1 VTILSRGVA
10 IAAAAAAVVGI
21 VAVGGV
27 AFALGDDH
35 ESRVAG
41 PQADHAVAAA
51 VAGGGGGAATGV
63 ERERTGTAAGWG
75 VEVVT
80 RDGRHV
86 EVLVDSGYRV
96 VAVDRDADD
105 DDPAGDD

>member
-1 VTILSRGVA
+1 MT
-10 IAAAAAAVVGI
+10 
-21 VAVGGV
+21 
-27 AFALGDDH
+27 
-35 ESRVAG
+35 G

-51 VAGGGGGAATGV
+51 VARVGGGSATGV
-63 ERERTGTAAGWG
+63 EREGTRTAVGWE

-96 VAVDRDADD
+96 VAVDRDAED